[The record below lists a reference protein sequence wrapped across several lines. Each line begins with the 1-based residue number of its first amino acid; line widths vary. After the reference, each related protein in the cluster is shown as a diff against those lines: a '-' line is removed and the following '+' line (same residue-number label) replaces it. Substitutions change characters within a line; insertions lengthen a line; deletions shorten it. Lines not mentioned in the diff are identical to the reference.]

1 MHFSDRGHHWIPLWP
16 PPLAA
21 STNRLVKVAC
31 GFLAAICCRVCR
43 AKIRL
48 SQSRALFS
56 LFGDIILAPNPGS
69 NHSDRGSF
77 VGTLVCCIRRG
88 GRLSQIFIRS
98 DRALAPAA
106 TSSHHH
112 KFRGLCA
119 HSFHIGN
126 CRHDGECLCERHLF
140 WRRLLDN
147 SPSFNLRCIP
157 LPYRLSHI
165 HEPLTVILG
174 SRSINTAHYRQAIG
188 WFGYGD

>member
-1 MHFSDRGHHWIPLWP
+1 MHLSDRGHSWILLRPSRV
-16 PPLAA
+16 AA
-21 STNRLVKVAC
+21 STNRLVRFTC
-31 GFLAAICCRVCR
+31 GFLVAVCCR
-43 AKIRL
+43 ANIRL
-48 SQSRALFS
+48 PRPRALFS

-112 KFRGLCA
+112 KFHGFCA
-119 HSFHIGN
+119 RSFHIGC
-126 CRHDGECLCERHLF
+126 CRHDGECLCERYLF

-147 SPSFNLRCIP
+147 SPSYNLGRIP
-157 LPYRLSHI
+157 LPHRLSHI
-165 HEPLTVILG
+165 HEPLTAILG
-174 SRSINTAHYRQAIG
+174 SRSINSARYRQAMTRHIG
-188 WFGYGD
+188 WLQ